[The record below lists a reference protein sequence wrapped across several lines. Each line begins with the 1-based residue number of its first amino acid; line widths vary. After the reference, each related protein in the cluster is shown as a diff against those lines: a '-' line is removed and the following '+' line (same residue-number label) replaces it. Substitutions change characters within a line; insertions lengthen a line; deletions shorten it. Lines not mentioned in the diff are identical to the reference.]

1 MKRTSL
7 IAFAFLTV
15 SACVSPDERSAMELA
30 ERIVPAYADNISFVQ
45 TEDTVDV
52 FELSMKGD
60 RLALHHWYIQSF
72 HNRLTLNNHHKWQR
86 KSAFDLHPI

>member
-7 IAFAFLTV
+7 IAFAILTV

-60 RLALHHWYIQSF
+60 RLVIKGNNANSMAVG
-72 HNRLTLNNHHKWQR
+72 LNHY
-86 KSAFDLHPI
+86 L